1 MKIQMYKELNYV
13 MKLLNKEWERS
24 GEVKQEIVVDT
35 KQIEDILVVLAEEI
49 SRRTEIH
56 QMCED
61 DFRHNVTLSHENY
74 ILLRMTKKFLWQKEE
89 TEKKKGVFSKVGL
102 DKEEYK
108 LYRSVVERG

>member
-1 MKIQMYKELNYV
+1 MGAK
-13 MKLLNKEWERS
+13 R
-24 GEVKQEIVVDT
+24 EVKQEIVVDT

-74 ILLRMTKKFLWQKEE
+74 ILLRMTKSFYGRRRRQKR
-89 TEKKKGVFSKVGL
+89 KRVFSRKWDWIRKNTSYTGVW
-102 DKEEYK
+102 
-108 LYRSVVERG
+108 

>member
-1 MKIQMYKELNYV
+1 MMKNQMYKELNYV

-61 DFRHNVTLSHENY
+61 DFLSLIH
-74 ILLRMTKKFLWQKEE
+74 I
-89 TEKKKGVFSKVGL
+89 
-102 DKEEYK
+102 
-108 LYRSVVERG
+108 